1 MIKDRK
7 SFFFFSSSSS
17 VPLLS
22 HLSHHSL
29 LLSSPLTPYIIFFSS
44 VSICQLNLDGRTC
57 SHTHTHT
64 YSYAKRSH
72 PYTHLRSRSNPPSL
86 VRFGG
91 IAAFFF
97 ILKDLGSGDAV
108 MSSSVSA
115 EPSRPGRLDYIS
127 ALVRPGD
134 VFTRIINF
142 ISCPS
147 IHPYVQLQLYP

>member
-7 SFFFFSSSSS
+7 SFFFFFLLLCSPPVASVSSLSP
-17 VPLLS
+17 PLLTS
-22 HLSHHSL
+22 HSLHHLLFISLHLSAE
-29 LLSSPLTPYIIFFSS
+29 PGRPYVFAH
-44 VSICQLNLDGRTC
+44 
-57 SHTHTHT
+57 SHTHTLTATLKEVTPTHT
-64 YSYAKRSH
+64 CA
-72 PYTHLRSRSNPPSL
+72 PVPPSL